1 VRALAPQYGNLPSM
15 AAGLDLSAAT
25 RRNVRRQ
32 ADKVAVEEVPT
43 GRSVTFGELE
53 RRVSA
58 LASALLQRP
67 GIKKGDRIAML
78 SMNCI
83 EYCELY
89 LAAARA
95 GLIAQGINW
104 RLADAEIARI
114 LASTRPTVI
123 IVASE
128 FLDVATFLQRELDI
142 PVWLQ
147 VGKDSDGSYE
157 RFLASGVDG
166 PAAPGSLPND
176 PVLMMSTGGSTGVPK
191 GVVHTN
197 RSLISC
203 MVNNTVAERIVP
215 SDRYMLMGQMFHS
228 AAVLALNYLYNG
240 ATLVMVTRYD
250 TALALDTI
258 EERKVTAFLGFTTM
272 MSYMLAELERDDNHY
287 RLDSLRNLQYGGGPY
302 AAEVIMRI
310 ITAFRCGIIQNYG
323 TTEHV
328 GVTFLTQEDH
338 DDARAGRNLHRLA
351 SGGHNAYLTEVAL
364 LDEEGRVLPSDG
376 ESRGQVFVRSQGNM
390 LGYWERPEETA
401 AITRGEWLGTG
412 DIGVR
417 DHDGY
422 LYIVGRAKDMII
434 SGSENIYAAEVE
446 RAIAGHPGVMEAA
459 VIGVPDET
467 WGEAVAAFV
476 VCKDGQRV
484 APEAVADIVTERL
497 GSYQKP
503 RHVWFIDEIPRSP
516 NGKVLKQELRLP
528 ADHSGP
534 NDQQVKPSTDTGADG
549 VYPRN

>member
-1 VRALAPQYGNLPSM
+1 MRSIGSQCGNILAVPV
-15 AAGLDLSAAT
+15 GLDLSAAT
-25 RRNVRRQ
+25 SRNVQRH
-32 ADKVAVEEVPT
+32 ADKAAVLEVPT

-53 RRVSA
+53 KRVDA
-58 LASALLQRP
+58 LASALLQHP
-67 GIKKGDRIAML
+67 GVRKGDRIAML
-78 SMNCI
+78 SMNRI
-83 EYCELY
+83 EYAEIY
-89 LAAARA
+89 MAAARA
-95 GLIAQGINW
+95 GLIAQGLNW

-114 LASTRPTVI
+114 LASTRPAVI
-123 IVASE
+123 VVAGE
-128 FLDVATFLQRELDI
+128 FLDVATALQREIDI
-142 PVWLQ
+142 SLWLQ
-147 VGKDSDGSYE
+147 VGDDSDGSYE
-157 RFLASGVDG
+157 RFLAGGFEG
-166 PAAPGSLPND
+166 PKAPGSLPDD

-197 RSLISC
+197 RSLLSA

-250 TALALDTI
+250 TALALETI
-258 EERKVTAFLGFTTM
+258 EERGVTAFLGFTTM
-272 MSYMLAELERDDNHY
+272 MSYMLAELERDDSPH

-302 AAEVIMRI
+302 APEVIKRI

-328 GVTFLTQEDH
+328 GVTFLSQEDH

-351 SGGHNAYLTEVAL
+351 SGGHTAFLTEVAL
-364 LDEEGRVLPSDG
+364 FDEDGQARPNDG
-376 ESRGQVFVRSQGNM
+376 ESRGQVFVRSQANM
-390 LGYWERPEETA
+390 IGYWERPEETA
-401 AITRGEWLGTG
+401 SITRGEWLGTG

-417 DHDGY
+417 DRDGY

-446 RAIAGHPGVMEAA
+446 RAIAGHPGVLEAA
-459 VIGVPDET
+459 VVGVPDKT

-476 VCKDGQRV
+476 VCKAGQTV
-484 APEAVADIVTERL
+484 AADAVRDIVTARL
-497 GSYQKP
+497 GSFQKP

-516 NGKVLKQELRLP
+516 NGKVLKQELRAQDQLAP
-528 ADHSGP
+528 AGDA
-534 NDQQVKPSTDTGADG
+534 TGEDRRG
-549 VYPRN
+549 